1 MGGLSAGELMQGP
14 TLPRKEDFVENCL
27 EKLSGKVRDRYG
39 DNDDYEFEDDESGI
53 SSSSSCLHTNSPR
66 LTTAKKMIEP

>member
-14 TLPRKEDFVENCL
+14 TLPGKGDFVENCL
-27 EKLSGKVRDRYG
+27 ENLSEKVRDRYG

-53 SSSSSCLHTNSPR
+53 SSSSCLHTIPHY
-66 LTTAKKMIEP
+66 